1 MPPPARP
8 NTSMGFNRDSGND
21 TDDIPAPN
29 LKSTDDLSL
38 RSGSGQ
44 VVEKTAALGSR
55 TSVNVQATG
64 PSEKPVSGFFSGN
77 RASRLQSGTGPLM
90 RGVGSGNVGRGRPI
104 FGTGSGIFGV
114 PGRAGAF
121 QKVSRKTTLPS
132 VMASPVK
139 GSDAVDPASSIG
151 DEMGGIM
158 DDQNSDR
165 DQDVFT
171 NQATV
176 IENTGSG
183 KGKGK
188 ERYIDTRENLASRRV
203 SLASQ
208 ALSQS
213 LSSLPLS
220 GERTPGLGS
229 MGPPATPAGRNGTR
243 SASSSY
249 PSTSLP
255 SSTGKASDSVM
266 IPKTRSITGLR
277 SAPGALG
284 KIKGGVDG
292 HVSSGRKQN
301 DDASDRSSKPVPG
314 SLKVLKDCVIF
325 VDVRTDDGDEAG
337 SLFVEMLEG
346 VGARVSI
353 LSSFTGS
360 NRSPLYLDF
369 NPRWSNV
376 HSHCLQKWIGQYIH
390 SVSVGESMLF
400 S

>member
-8 NTSMGFNRDSGND
+8 NTSMGFNRDLGND
-21 TDDIPAPN
+21 TDNIAALH

-38 RSGSGQ
+38 RSGPGQ
-44 VVEKTAALGSR
+44 VAERTAALGSGTLAR
-55 TSVNVQATG
+55 DSSRESVNVGPTG
-64 PSEKPVSGFFSGN
+64 PSQKPISGFFSGN
-77 RASRLQSGTGPLM
+77 HASSTTRLQSGTGPIM
-90 RGVGSGNVGRGRPI
+90 RGVGLGNVGRGRPI

-132 VMASPVK
+132 VMASPAK
-139 GSDAVDPASSIG
+139 GSDTVDTASSTG
-151 DEMGGIM
+151 DEIGGIM

-176 IENTGSG
+176 VENTGSG

-220 GERTPGLGS
+220 GERAPGLGS
-229 MGPPATPAGRNGTR
+229 MGPPATPVGRNGTR
-243 SASSSY
+243 SASSNY

-255 SSTGKASDSVM
+255 SSTGKAPDSVV

-292 HVSSGRKQN
+292 HVSSGRKQT
-301 DDASDRSSKPVPG
+301 DDASDRSSKPVPE

-353 LSSFTGS
+353 L
-360 NRSPLYLDF
+360 
-369 NPRWSNV
+369 
-376 HSHCLQKWIGQYIH
+376 
-390 SVSVGESMLF
+390 
-400 S
+400 